1 MTGVICMAKILVADD
16 SKTELAFL
24 LEILKN
30 TGHTVVAVVDG
41 LQAEEKARSEPFDLI
56 ILDVIMPN
64 KNGFQVCRSLKRDP
78 ELKNIPIVLTTSK
91 SGESDKFWGKKQGAD
106 EYIVKPYE
114 PVDILLAV
122 KKYVGGA

>member
-1 MTGVICMAKILVADD
+1 MAKILVADD

>member
-1 MTGVICMAKILVADD
+1 MAKILVADD

-24 LEILKN
+24 LDILKG
-30 TGHTVVAVVDG
+30 TGHDIVAAVDG
-41 LQAEEKARSEPFDLI
+41 LQAEEKARAERFDLI

-64 KNGFQVCRSLKRDP
+64 KNGFQVCRSLKRDA
-78 ELKNIPIVLTTSK
+78 ELKDIPIILTTSK

>member
-1 MTGVICMAKILVADD
+1 MAKILVADD

-24 LEILKN
+24 VDILKG
-30 TGHTVVAVVDG
+30 TGHEIVSVVDG
-41 LQAEEKARSEPFDLI
+41 TQAEQKAMSEPFDLI

-64 KNGFQVCRSLKRDP
+64 KNGFQVCRSLKRAP
-78 ELKNIPIVLTTSK
+78 ETKDIPIILTTSK

>member
-1 MTGVICMAKILVADD
+1 MARILIADD

-24 LEILKN
+24 LDILKG
-30 TGHTVVAVVDG
+30 TGHEIVSVVDG
-41 LQAEEKARSEPFDLI
+41 VQAEEKAKAEHFDLI

-64 KNGFQVCRSLKRDP
+64 KNGFQVCRTLKRDP
-78 ELKNIPIVLTTSK
+78 DLKEIPIIITTSK
-91 SGESDKFWGKKQGAD
+91 AGESDKFWGKKQGAD

-122 KKYVGGA
+122 KKYVGGGA

>member
-1 MTGVICMAKILVADD
+1 MAKILVADD

-78 ELKNIPIVLTTSK
+78 ELQKIPIVLTTSK
-91 SGESDKFWGKKQGAD
+91 SGESDKFWGRKQGAD

>member
-1 MTGVICMAKILVADD
+1 MAKILVADD

-24 LEILKN
+24 LDILNGTDHEI
-30 TGHTVVAVVDG
+30 VSVVDG
-41 LQAEEKARSEPFDLI
+41 KQAEDRARSEHFDLI

-64 KNGFQVCRSLKRDP
+64 KNGFQVCRALKRDP
-78 ELKNIPIVLTTSK
+78 ELKDIPVILTTSK
-91 SGESDKFWGKKQGAD
+91 SGESDKFWGKKQGAN

-114 PVDILLAV
+114 PMDILLAV

>member
-1 MTGVICMAKILVADD
+1 MAKILVADD

-24 LEILKN
+24 VDILKG
-30 TGHTVVAVVDG
+30 TGHEIVSVVDG
-41 LQAEEKARSEPFDLI
+41 TQAEQKAMSEPFDLI

-64 KNGFQVCRSLKRDP
+64 KNGFQVCRSLKRAQETKD
-78 ELKNIPIVLTTSK
+78 IPIILTTSK

>member
-1 MTGVICMAKILVADD
+1 MAKILVADD

-41 LQAEEKARSEPFDLI
+41 VQAEEKARSEPFDLI

>member
-1 MTGVICMAKILVADD
+1 MAKILVADD

-24 LEILKN
+24 LDILKG
-30 TGHTVVAVVDG
+30 TGHEIVTAVDG
-41 LQAEEKARSEPFDLI
+41 LQAEERARAERFDLI
-56 ILDVIMPN
+56 FLDVIMPN
-64 KNGFQVCRSLKRDP
+64 KNGFQVCRALKRDP
-78 ELKNIPIVLTTSK
+78 SLKQIPIILTTSK

-122 KKYVGGA
+122 KKYLGGI

>member
-1 MTGVICMAKILVADD
+1 MAKILVADD

-24 LEILKN
+24 MDILKG
-30 TGHTVVAVVDG
+30 TGHEIVSVVDG
-41 LQAEEKARSEPFDLI
+41 IQAEERAKSEHFDLI

-64 KNGFQVCRSLKRDP
+64 KNGFQVCRSLKRNP
-78 ELKNIPIVLTTSK
+78 ELKDIPIIMTTSK
-91 SGESDKFWGKKQGAD
+91 SGDSDKFWGKKQGAD

-114 PVDILLAV
+114 PMDILLAV

>member
-1 MTGVICMAKILVADD
+1 MAKILVADD

-24 LEILKN
+24 TDILKG
-30 TGHTVVAVVDG
+30 TGHEIVSVVDG
-41 LQAEEKARSEPFDLI
+41 VQAEEKAKDESFDLI

-78 ELKNIPIVLTTSK
+78 ELKDIPIILTTSK

-114 PVDILLAV
+114 PMDILLAV

>member
-1 MTGVICMAKILVADD
+1 MAKILVADD

-30 TGHTVVAVVDG
+30 TGHTVVAVADG
-41 LQAEEKARSEPFDLI
+41 MQAEEKARSESFDLI

>member
-1 MTGVICMAKILVADD
+1 MAKILVADD

-24 LEILKN
+24 LEILKK
-30 TGHTVVAVVDG
+30 TDHTVVAAVDG

-78 ELKNIPIVLTTSK
+78 ELKQIPIVLTTSK
-91 SGESDKFWGKKQGAD
+91 SGESDKFWGKRQGAD

>member
-1 MTGVICMAKILVADD
+1 MAKILVADD

-24 LEILKN
+24 MDILKG
-30 TGHTVVAVVDG
+30 TGHEIVSVVDG
-41 LQAEEKARSEPFDLI
+41 VQAEEKAKDERFDLI

-78 ELKNIPIVLTTSK
+78 ELKDIPIILTTSK

-114 PVDILLAV
+114 PMDILLAV

>member
-1 MTGVICMAKILVADD
+1 MARILIADD

-24 LEILKN
+24 LDILN
-30 TGHTVVAVVDG
+30 GTGHEIISVIDG
-41 LQAEEKARSEPFDLI
+41 VQAEEKAKAEHFDLI

-78 ELKNIPIVLTTSK
+78 ELKEIPIIITTSK
-91 SGESDKFWGKKQGAD
+91 AGESDKFWGKKQGAD

-122 KKYVGGA
+122 KKYVGGGA